1 MTQFIKKLD
10 SVGVILNRCLIAV
23 AGFFLVAMMVLTVA
37 NVFLRSFGM
46 SLKGTFELMG
56 YCGAI
61 AAALALAKTQ
71 VARQHIAVDVLIR
84 IFPRTLQ
91 IILSVIGS
99 LIGVIFFVLAA
110 LQTWR
115 MGNNFW
121 QVNELSETLRI
132 AYFPFVYAVSLGLAV
147 IALVLAIQ
155 MLQVLKGEKKL

>member
-1 MTQFIKKLD
+1 
-10 SVGVILNRCLIAV
+10 
-23 AGFFLVAMMVLTVA
+23 
-37 NVFLRSFGM
+37 
-46 SLKGTFELMG
+46 LMG
-56 YCGAI
+56 YCGAV

-71 VARQHIAVDVLIR
+71 VARQHIAVEVLIR

-91 IILSVIGS
+91 SILSIIGS

-110 LQTWR
+110 LQTWL

-121 QVNELSETLRI
+121 QVNELSETLRL

-155 MLQVLKGEKKL
+155 MLQELKGNKKL